1 MAAPLT
7 RDQVL
12 DELEFLATVE
22 HALIVEYLTV
32 CCALGH
38 DLDADQGGPTTD
50 EGREAAGVAF
60 SLAVHEMSHLRTIS
74 FALIAAGREARL
86 DRAFSISSGSGPDI
100 SLDPPGKAEL
110 ERLVEREVAIAT
122 ALDDRYFRLAPAVTS
137 DPVFEDPLLDQMRRV
152 IAEDGP
158 KHASALANLKKL
170 GAPVAD
176 GILRATR
183 RETTDPFEQRLL
195 DTSDKVYRVIVG
207 ALQEQFVPDSFTSQ
221 SLAVSAMEA
230 LDEVNRALIQRGL
243 LPPFSAP

>member
-1 MAAPLT
+1 MAGPLT

-22 HALIVEYLTV
+22 HALIVEYLTIS
-32 CCALGH
+32 CALGD
-38 DLDADQGGPTTD
+38 DLPSEQNGPITD
-50 EGREAAGVAF
+50 EGREAAGLAF
-60 SLAVHEMSHLRTIS
+60 SLALHEMFHFRTIS
-74 FALIAAGREARL
+74 LALIAAERPARL
-86 DRAFSISSGSGPDI
+86 DRAFSISAGSGPDI
-100 SLDPPGKAEL
+100 SLDPPSNADL
-110 ERLVEREVAIAT
+110 ERFVEREAAIA
-122 ALDDRYFRLAPAVTS
+122 AAVDGHYSRLEPAVTS
-137 DPVFEDPLLDQMRRV
+137 DPVFEDALLDQMRRV

-158 KHASALANLKKL
+158 KHSEAVVPLKKL

-230 LDEVNRALIQRGL
+230 LGEVNSALVQRGL
-243 LPPFSAP
+243 LPPFTPA

>member
-1 MAAPLT
+1 MASPLT

-12 DELEFLATVE
+12 DELGVLATVE

-32 CCALGH
+32 CCALGN
-38 DLDADQGGPTTD
+38 DLPAEQGGPTTD
-50 EGREAAGVAF
+50 AGREAAGVLF
-60 SLAVHEMSHLRTIS
+60 SLALHEMFHLRTIS
-74 FALIAAGREARL
+74 FALIAAERPARL
-86 DRAFSISSGSGPDI
+86 DRAFSISSGSGPEI

-110 ERLVEREVAIAT
+110 ERFVEREAAIGA
-122 ALDDRYFRLAPAVTS
+122 ALDDRYLRLEPAVTS
-137 DPVFEDPLLDQMRRV
+137 DPVFEDPLLDQMRQIIV
-152 IAEDGP
+152 DDGP
-158 KHASALANLKKL
+158 KHASAIAPLKKL

-183 RETTDPFEQRLL
+183 RETSDPFEQRLL
-195 DTSDKVYRVIVG
+195 DTSDKIYRVIVG
-207 ALQEQFVPDSFTSQ
+207 ALQAQFVPDSFTSQ